1 MKNLEELKKQLGL
14 TSGQMYRIALL
25 RIRGNTVATIS
36 KNTGIDMD
44 KIIAFLEARD
54 RKPIE
59 RERKNEPAPAA
70 TGTSSS
76 VGNIQ
81 KETIEKEQPCAPSS
95 PSHYII
101 AAEKSQALKALEEA
115 REGLLEIY
123 NCMEENEQR
132 AFDIGE
138 IYGKID
144 VAINREEVQE

>member
-1 MKNLEELKKQLGL
+1 MGMNKEELFESVEKHKE
-14 TSGQMYRIALL
+14 
-25 RIRGNTVATIS
+25 
-36 KNTGIDMD
+36 K
-44 KIIAFLEARD
+44 
-54 RKPIE
+54 
-59 RERKNEPAPAA
+59 EPATAA
-70 TGTSSS
+70 TDASSS
-76 VGNIQ
+76 VDNDIQ
-81 KETIEKEQPCAPSS
+81 NETTEKEQPCAPSS

-144 VAINREEVQE
+144 AAINREEVSDDVQL

>member
-1 MKNLEELKKQLGL
+1 MGMNLGELFESVEKHK
-14 TSGQMYRIALL
+14 
-25 RIRGNTVATIS
+25 
-36 KNTGIDMD
+36 
-44 KIIAFLEARD
+44 E
-54 RKPIE
+54 
-59 RERKNEPAPAA
+59 NEPAPAA

-76 VGNIQ
+76 VDNIHN
-81 KETIEKEQPCAPSS
+81 ETIEKEQPCAPSS

-123 NCMEENEQR
+123 NCMEEQEQR

-144 VAINREEVQE
+144 AAINREVSDNVQL

>member
-1 MKNLEELKKQLGL
+1 MGMNLGELFESVEKHK
-14 TSGQMYRIALL
+14 
-25 RIRGNTVATIS
+25 
-36 KNTGIDMD
+36 
-44 KIIAFLEARD
+44 E
-54 RKPIE
+54 
-59 RERKNEPAPAA
+59 NELAPAA

-76 VGNIQ
+76 VDNNIHN
-81 KETIEKEQPCAPSS
+81 ETIEKEQSCAPSL

-144 VAINREEVQE
+144 AAINREVSNDVQL